1 MKNMTIHEH
10 TSGVKVG
17 RVEQNFKSPESSED
31 QKPSAFS
38 IKFGDGDES
47 NEQAIQLDNDQV
59 KVDIVYRGPGRI
71 VDPDDSRFDS
81 PSTSRNGL
89 SILPS
94 VAVLEENQSE
104 ENQAV
109 MPQ

>member
-1 MKNMTIHEH
+1 MKNMKIHEH
-10 TSGVKVG
+10 TSGLTVG
-17 RVEQNFKSPESSED
+17 RVEQNLKSPESSEE

-38 IKFGDGDES
+38 IKLGDGDES
-47 NEQAIQLDNDQV
+47 NEQAIQLDNDKV

-81 PSTSRNGL
+81 QSTSQNGL
-89 SILPS
+89 SVLPS

-104 ENQAV
+104 GNQAV
-109 MPQ
+109 TP